1 MKKIENGDAVR
12 PFGMRDKLGYMFGDF
27 GNDFTFM
34 FASSYVMVFYSKV
47 MGISTGVIGM
57 MFVIARCVDA
67 FTDIGMGR
75 IVDRCRPGKDGKFKC
90 WIRRISGLAALSSF
104 MMYQSFLQDA
114 SMNVK
119 IAYMFITYLLWGSVF
134 YTAINIPYGSMA
146 SVISNHPKDRS
157 SLSVYRSLG
166 SMLAMIV
173 ITVVSPL
180 VVYYTDSAGNQ
191 VVDSGRFTMLAGAFS
206 ICALICY
213 LLCYFMTTERVK
225 AEPVETAARP
235 GASFRTMWGS
245 IIRNKAFWGMTLTAL
260 LMTFANTA
268 TQTLNN
274 FLFADYFQN
283 ATALAVYS
291 VLALPATLLLL
302 GVSTPLSMRFGK
314 KEIGVAGYFIA
325 GIIYVLI
332 ALVCFENVW
341 LFIVVSFIAIIA
353 RQCFGMQAYALVTD
367 VIDDLEVR
375 TGRRDDGIIYGIYSF
390 ARKLGQ
396 AIAGG
401 ASGLAMDLIGYD
413 SLAVAQTEAVRMGVY
428 QISAIFPAVTYLLC
442 AAIFAF
448 LYPLN
453 KRAVGENVA
462 ELERRRSIEKRIEK

>member
-1 MKKIENGDAVR
+1 MKKEKQKEQGSTVR

-27 GNDFTFM
+27 GNDFTFI

-47 MGISTGVIGM
+47 MGISTGIIGT

-67 FTDIGMGR
+67 VTDIGMGR
-75 IVDRCRPGKDGKFKC
+75 IVDLCKPGKDGKFKC
-90 WIRRISGLAALSSF
+90 WIRRISGLVALSSF
-104 MMYQSFLQDA
+104 LMYQSFLQDA

-157 SLSVYRSLG
+157 SLSVFRSLG

-173 ITVVSPL
+173 ITVASPL
-180 VVYYTDSAGNQ
+180 VIYYTDSDGNQ
-191 VVDSGRFTMLAGAFS
+191 VVDAGRFTLLAGIFS
-206 ICALICY
+206 ICAIVCY

-225 AEPVETAARP
+225 PEPVTDTEP
-235 GASFRTMWGS
+235 SQISFGKLFTDVMKS
-245 IIRNKAFWGMTLTAL
+245 KAFWGML
-260 LMTFANTA
+260 LCAILMMFATTA
-268 TQTLNN
+268 TQSLNN
-274 FLFADYFQN
+274 YLFADYFQN
-283 ATALAVYS
+283 ATALSVYS

-302 GVSTPLSMRFGK
+302 GISTPVSVRFGK
-314 KEIGVAGYFIA
+314 KESGVACYFAA
-325 GIIYVLI
+325 GVIYVLI
-332 ALVCFENVW
+332 AAARFENVW
-341 LFIVVSFIAIIA
+341 IFIGVSFIAIIA

-367 VIDDLEVR
+367 VIDDLEVQ
-375 TGRRDDGIIYGIYSF
+375 TGSRNDGIVYGVYSF

-401 ASGLAMDLIGYD
+401 VSGWALAWIGYD
-413 SLAVAQTEAVRMGVY
+413 SAAVTQTAAVRLGVY
-428 QISAIFPAVTYLLC
+428 EISALLPAASYLLC
-442 AAIFAF
+442 ALILAF

-453 KRAVGENVA
+453 KKRVESNVK
-462 ELERRRSIEKRIEK
+462 ELEIRRKEK